1 MFDNLQDKMDR
12 VFKTLRG
19 EASLNEWHID
29 NALKEIRVALLEAD
43 VNFKVVREF
52 TNRVR
57 EKAVGQDVLTAFS
70 PAQQVT
76 KIVRDELQTLL
87 GENEVGLALVG
98 SPAVVMMVGLQG
110 SGKTTTS
117 GKLALHLKNRGRRP
131 LLVPCDVYRPAAI
144 EQLRVVANNVK
155 VPFFEIADNRDP
167 IKIANDAIRDAKTLL
182 YDTVILDTAGR
193 LHVDEELMQEL
204 TTIKND
210 VRPSEILFVA
220 DAMTGQDAVKSAK
233 EFDDRLGVTGIV
245 LTKLDGDARG
255 GAALSIKSVVNR
267 PIKFG
272 GVGEKYADLDV
283 FYPDRMAQRIL
294 GMGDVLSLIEK
305 VETEVDKKE
314 AARLSDKAA
323 KDKFTLEDLRSQLQQ
338 VKKMG
343 PLSSLVSML
352 PGAGKI
358 SEDDIDEKAVVRMQA
373 ILDSMTK
380 KEREF
385 PQIIN
390 GHRKKR
396 IAKGSGTSVQEINRL
411 LKQYLQMKKMMK
423 TFSKGFGARKFGKM
437 MKGLPPELLQY
448 GGDEVAVKKRAP
460 LRRPLLRRK
469 VHVHDPDPLRVAVA
483 PLEVLEQRPDE
494 VAADVDARR
503 HRARQRREVLAQ
515 VVDAERILDQVADRR
530 RRVVERRAVFGDVE
544 RHRAVAVAEPQQQT
558 RQRGRVHLPIRLRVN
573 RLRLAHERGA
583 LDPLLRIVR
592 RHAALVIVDADEVDR
607 RGDDVEVSLG
617 EPRPCVA
624 EKIGHLLRIAA
635 AEERIE
641 ILAVHVRVRA
651 ARRGEVLLAL

>member
-43 VNFKVVREF
+43 VHFKVVKEF

-76 KIVRDELQTLL
+76 KIVRDELQALL
-87 GENEVGLALVG
+87 GGNEVGLALVG
-98 SPAVVMMVGLQG
+98 SPAVIMMVGLQG

-117 GKLALHLKNRGRRP
+117 GKLAMHVKSRGRRP

-144 EQLRVVANNVK
+144 DQLRIVANNVK
-155 VPFFEIADNRDP
+155 VPFYEIGDNRDP
-167 IKIANDAIRDAKTLL
+167 IDIARKALAEAKTLL
-182 YDTVILDTAGR
+182 YDTVLLDTAGR
-193 LHVDEELMQEL
+193 LHIDDALMQEL
-204 TTIKND
+204 QTIKND

-233 EFDDRLGVTGIV
+233 EFDERLGVTGIV

-255 GAALSIKSVVNR
+255 GAALSVKSVVNR
-267 PIKFG
+267 PIKFV

-283 FYPDRMAQRIL
+283 FYPERMAQRIL

-305 VETEVDKKE
+305 VETEIDQKE
-314 AARLSDKAA
+314 AARLAERVA

-343 PLSSLVSML
+343 PLSQLVGMI

-358 SEDDIDEKAVVRMQA
+358 NEEDIDEKAIHRMQA

-385 PQIIN
+385 PQVIN
-390 GHRKKR
+390 GSRKKR

-423 TFSKGFGARKFGKM
+423 SFSKGMGARRFGKM
-437 MKGLPPELLQY
+437 MKGLPPEFLQ
-448 GGDEVAVKKRAP
+448 
-460 LRRPLLRRK
+460 
-469 VHVHDPDPLRVAVA
+469 
-483 PLEVLEQRPDE
+483 
-494 VAADVDARR
+494 
-503 HRARQRREVLAQ
+503 
-515 VVDAERILDQVADRR
+515 
-530 RRVVERRAVFGDVE
+530 
-544 RHRAVAVAEPQQQT
+544 
-558 RQRGRVHLPIRLRVN
+558 
-573 RLRLAHERGA
+573 
-583 LDPLLRIVR
+583 
-592 RHAALVIVDADEVDR
+592 
-607 RGDDVEVSLG
+607 
-617 EPRPCVA
+617 
-624 EKIGHLLRIAA
+624 
-635 AEERIE
+635 
-641 ILAVHVRVRA
+641 
-651 ARRGEVLLAL
+651 

>member
-1 MFDNLQDKMDR
+1 MDR

-19 EASLNEWHID
+19 EATLNEWHID

-43 VNFKVVREF
+43 VHFKTVKEF
-52 TNRVR
+52 TNRVKER
-57 EKAVGQDVLTAFS
+57 AVGGDVLTAFS

-76 KIVRDELQTLL
+76 KIVRDELQGLL
-87 GENEVGLALVG
+87 GGNEVGLALVG
-98 SPAVVMMVGLQG
+98 SPAVIMMVGLQG

-117 GKLALHLKNRGRRP
+117 GKLALHLKGRGRRP

-144 EQLRVVANNVK
+144 DQLRIVANNVK
-155 VPFFEIADNRDP
+155 VPFYEIGDNRNP
-167 IKIANDAIRDAKTLL
+167 IDIARKALAEAKTLL

-193 LHVDEELMQEL
+193 LHIDDELMQEL
-204 TTIKND
+204 QTIKD
-210 VRPSEILFVA
+210 DARPSEILFVA

-267 PIKFG
+267 PIKFV
-272 GVGEKYADLDV
+272 GVGEKYVDLDV

-305 VETEVDKKE
+305 VEAEVDQKE
-314 AARLSDKAA
+314 AARLADKVA

-343 PLSSLVSML
+343 PLSSLVGML

-358 SEDDIDEKAVVRMQA
+358 NEEDIDEKAIVRMQA

-385 PQIIN
+385 PQLIN

-423 TFSKGFGARKFGKM
+423 SFSKGLGARKFGKM
-437 MKGLPPELLQY
+437 MKGLPPEFLQ
-448 GGDEVAVKKRAP
+448 
-460 LRRPLLRRK
+460 
-469 VHVHDPDPLRVAVA
+469 
-483 PLEVLEQRPDE
+483 
-494 VAADVDARR
+494 
-503 HRARQRREVLAQ
+503 
-515 VVDAERILDQVADRR
+515 
-530 RRVVERRAVFGDVE
+530 
-544 RHRAVAVAEPQQQT
+544 
-558 RQRGRVHLPIRLRVN
+558 
-573 RLRLAHERGA
+573 
-583 LDPLLRIVR
+583 
-592 RHAALVIVDADEVDR
+592 
-607 RGDDVEVSLG
+607 
-617 EPRPCVA
+617 
-624 EKIGHLLRIAA
+624 
-635 AEERIE
+635 
-641 ILAVHVRVRA
+641 
-651 ARRGEVLLAL
+651 

>member
-19 EASLNEWHID
+19 EATLNEWHIE

-43 VNFKVVREF
+43 VHFKTVKDFTNKVRERA
-52 TNRVR
+52 N
-57 EKAVGQDVLTAFS
+57 GSDVLTAFS
-70 PAQQVT
+70 PSQQVT
-76 KIVRDELQTLL
+76 KIVRDELQALL
-87 GENEVGLALVG
+87 GGNEVGLALVG
-98 SPAVVMMVGLQG
+98 SPAVIMMVGLQG

-117 GKLALHLKNRGRRP
+117 GKLAMHLKTRGRRP
-131 LLVPCDVYRPAAI
+131 LLVPADVYRPAAI
-144 EQLRVVANNVK
+144 DQLRIVANSVK
-155 VPFFEIADNRDP
+155 VPFYEIGDNRNPVD
-167 IKIANDAIRDAKTLL
+167 IARKALVEAKTLL
-182 YDTVILDTAGR
+182 YDTIILDTAGR
-193 LHVDEELMQEL
+193 LHIDDELMQEL
-204 TTIKND
+204 HTIRD
-210 VRPSEILFVA
+210 DTRPSEILFVA

-233 EFDDRLGVTGIV
+233 EFDERLGVTGIV

-267 PIKFG
+267 PIKFV

-294 GMGDVLSLIEK
+294 GMGDVLSLIER
-305 VETEVDKKE
+305 VEAEVDQKE
-314 AARLSDKAA
+314 AARLAEKVA

-358 SEDDIDEKAVVRMQA
+358 SEDDIDEKAIGRMQA

-385 PQIIN
+385 PQILN

-437 MKGLPPELLQY
+437 MKGLPPGFMQ
-448 GGDEVAVKKRAP
+448 
-460 LRRPLLRRK
+460 
-469 VHVHDPDPLRVAVA
+469 
-483 PLEVLEQRPDE
+483 
-494 VAADVDARR
+494 
-503 HRARQRREVLAQ
+503 
-515 VVDAERILDQVADRR
+515 
-530 RRVVERRAVFGDVE
+530 
-544 RHRAVAVAEPQQQT
+544 
-558 RQRGRVHLPIRLRVN
+558 
-573 RLRLAHERGA
+573 
-583 LDPLLRIVR
+583 
-592 RHAALVIVDADEVDR
+592 
-607 RGDDVEVSLG
+607 
-617 EPRPCVA
+617 
-624 EKIGHLLRIAA
+624 
-635 AEERIE
+635 
-641 ILAVHVRVRA
+641 
-651 ARRGEVLLAL
+651 

>member
-1 MFDNLQDKMDR
+1 VRAMFDNLQDKMDR

-19 EASLNEWHID
+19 EAALNEWHID

-43 VNFKVVREF
+43 VHFKTVKEF

-57 EKAVGQDVLTAFS
+57 EKAVGSEVLTAFS

-76 KIVRDELQTLL
+76 KIVRDELQNLL
-87 GENEVGLALVG
+87 GGNEVGLALVG

-117 GKLALHLKNRGRRP
+117 GKLALHLKTRGKRP

-144 EQLRVVANNVK
+144 DQLRIVANNVK
-155 VPFFEIADNRDP
+155 VPFYEIGELRNP
-167 IKIANDAIRDAKTLL
+167 LQIAENALREAKTLL
-182 YDTVILDTAGR
+182 HDVVILDTAGR
-193 LHVDEELMQEL
+193 LHIDEELMQEL
-204 TTIKND
+204 DAIKRAAN
-210 VRPSEILFVA
+210 PSEILFVA

-267 PIKFG
+267 PIKLV

-283 FYPDRMAQRIL
+283 FHPDRMAQRIL

-305 VETEVDKKE
+305 VEGEIDRKE
-314 AARLSDKAA
+314 AARLAERVA

-343 PLSSLVSML
+343 PMSQLVNML
-352 PGAGKI
+352 PGMSGKV
-358 SEDDIDEKAVVRMQA
+358 SEEDLDDKLIVRMEA

-380 KEREF
+380 KEREY

-390 GHRKKR
+390 GARKKR

-423 TFSKGFGARKFGKM
+423 TFSKGLGARKFGKM
-437 MKGLPPELLQY
+437 LKGLPPELLQ
-448 GGDEVAVKKRAP
+448 
-460 LRRPLLRRK
+460 
-469 VHVHDPDPLRVAVA
+469 
-483 PLEVLEQRPDE
+483 
-494 VAADVDARR
+494 
-503 HRARQRREVLAQ
+503 
-515 VVDAERILDQVADRR
+515 
-530 RRVVERRAVFGDVE
+530 
-544 RHRAVAVAEPQQQT
+544 
-558 RQRGRVHLPIRLRVN
+558 
-573 RLRLAHERGA
+573 
-583 LDPLLRIVR
+583 
-592 RHAALVIVDADEVDR
+592 
-607 RGDDVEVSLG
+607 
-617 EPRPCVA
+617 
-624 EKIGHLLRIAA
+624 
-635 AEERIE
+635 
-641 ILAVHVRVRA
+641 
-651 ARRGEVLLAL
+651 

>member
-1 MFDNLQDKMDR
+1 MFDNLQNKMDR

-19 EASLNEWHID
+19 EATLNEWHID

-43 VNFKVVREF
+43 VHFKTVKEF

-57 EKAVGQDVLTAFS
+57 EKANGEGVLTAFS

-76 KIVRDELQTLL
+76 KIVRDELQQLL
-87 GENEVGLALVG
+87 GGNEVGLALVG

-117 GKLALHLKNRGRRP
+117 GKLALQLKSRGRRP

-144 EQLRVVANNVK
+144 DQLRIVANNVK
-155 VPFFEIADNRDP
+155 VPFFEIGDNRDP
-167 IKIANDAIRDAKTLL
+167 IDIARKALVEAKTLL
-182 YDTVILDTAGR
+182 HDTVILDTAGR
-193 LHVDEELMQEL
+193 LHIDDELMQEL
-204 TTIKND
+204 KTIRD
-210 VRPSEILFVA
+210 DARPSEILFVA

-267 PIKFG
+267 PIKFV

-294 GMGDVLSLIEK
+294 GMGDVLTLIEK
-305 VETEVDKKE
+305 VEAEVDQKE
-314 AARLSDKAA
+314 AARLAERVA

-343 PLSSLVSML
+343 PLSQLVSMI

-358 SEDDIDEKAVVRMQA
+358 NEEDIDEKAIHRMQA
-373 ILDSMTK
+373 ILDSMTR

-385 PQIIN
+385 PQLIN
-390 GHRKKR
+390 GSRKKR

-411 LKQYLQMKKMMK
+411 LKQYLQMKKMMR

-437 MKGLPPELLQY
+437 MKGLPPEFLQ
-448 GGDEVAVKKRAP
+448 
-460 LRRPLLRRK
+460 
-469 VHVHDPDPLRVAVA
+469 
-483 PLEVLEQRPDE
+483 
-494 VAADVDARR
+494 
-503 HRARQRREVLAQ
+503 
-515 VVDAERILDQVADRR
+515 
-530 RRVVERRAVFGDVE
+530 
-544 RHRAVAVAEPQQQT
+544 
-558 RQRGRVHLPIRLRVN
+558 
-573 RLRLAHERGA
+573 
-583 LDPLLRIVR
+583 
-592 RHAALVIVDADEVDR
+592 
-607 RGDDVEVSLG
+607 
-617 EPRPCVA
+617 
-624 EKIGHLLRIAA
+624 
-635 AEERIE
+635 
-641 ILAVHVRVRA
+641 
-651 ARRGEVLLAL
+651 

>member
-19 EASLNEWHID
+19 EAALNEWHID

-43 VNFKVVREF
+43 VHFKVVKEF

-76 KIVRDELQTLL
+76 KVVRDELQELL
-87 GENEVGLALVG
+87 GGNEVGLALVG

-117 GKLALHLKNRGRRP
+117 GKLALHLRNRGRRP

-204 TTIKND
+204 PTIKND

-267 PIKFG
+267 PIKLV

-283 FYPDRMAQRIL
+283 FHPDRMAQRIL

-305 VETEVDKKE
+305 VETEIDKKE
-314 AARLSDKAA
+314 AERLAHRVS

-343 PLSSLVSML
+343 PMSQIVNML
-352 PGAGKI
+352 PGVAGKVKD
-358 SEDDIDEKAVVRMQA
+358 EDIDENSVVRMQA

-390 GHRKKR
+390 GQRKKR
-396 IAKGSGTSVQEINRL
+396 IAKGSGTSVQQINQL

-423 TFSKGFGARKFGKM
+423 TFSKGLGARRFGKM
-437 MKGLPPELLQY
+437 MKGLPPEFLQ
-448 GGDEVAVKKRAP
+448 
-460 LRRPLLRRK
+460 
-469 VHVHDPDPLRVAVA
+469 
-483 PLEVLEQRPDE
+483 
-494 VAADVDARR
+494 
-503 HRARQRREVLAQ
+503 
-515 VVDAERILDQVADRR
+515 
-530 RRVVERRAVFGDVE
+530 
-544 RHRAVAVAEPQQQT
+544 
-558 RQRGRVHLPIRLRVN
+558 
-573 RLRLAHERGA
+573 
-583 LDPLLRIVR
+583 
-592 RHAALVIVDADEVDR
+592 
-607 RGDDVEVSLG
+607 
-617 EPRPCVA
+617 
-624 EKIGHLLRIAA
+624 
-635 AEERIE
+635 
-641 ILAVHVRVRA
+641 
-651 ARRGEVLLAL
+651 

>member
-43 VNFKVVREF
+43 VHFKVVKEF

-57 EKAVGQDVLTAFS
+57 EKAVGSEVLTAFS

-76 KIVRDELQTLL
+76 KIVRDELQALL
-87 GENEVGLALVG
+87 GGNEVGLALVG
-98 SPAVVMMVGLQG
+98 SPSVVMMVGLQG

-117 GKLALHLKNRGRRP
+117 GKLALHLKNRGKRP

-144 EQLRVVANNVK
+144 DQLRIVANNVK
-155 VPFFEIADNRDP
+155 VPFFEIGDERNPTA
-167 IKIANDAIRDAKTLL
+167 IARRAVADAKTLL
-182 YDTVILDTAGR
+182 HDVVILDTAGR
-193 LHVDEELMQEL
+193 LHIDEELMREL
-204 TTIKND
+204 DTIKND

-255 GAALSIKSVVNR
+255 GAALSIKRVVNR
-267 PIKFG
+267 PIKLV
-272 GVGEKYADLDV
+272 GVGEKYADLDI
-283 FYPDRMAQRIL
+283 FYPDRMASRIL

-305 VETEVDKKE
+305 VEAEVDQKE
-314 AARLSDKAA
+314 AKRLADRVA

-343 PLSSLVSML
+343 PLSQLVSMI

-358 SEDDIDEKAVVRMQA
+358 NEDDIDEKSIVRMQA

-385 PQIIN
+385 PQVIN
-390 GHRKKR
+390 GARKKR

-423 TFSKGFGARKFGKM
+423 TFSKGLGARRFGKM
-437 MKGLPPELLQY
+437 MKGLPPEMLQ
-448 GGDEVAVKKRAP
+448 
-460 LRRPLLRRK
+460 
-469 VHVHDPDPLRVAVA
+469 
-483 PLEVLEQRPDE
+483 
-494 VAADVDARR
+494 
-503 HRARQRREVLAQ
+503 
-515 VVDAERILDQVADRR
+515 
-530 RRVVERRAVFGDVE
+530 
-544 RHRAVAVAEPQQQT
+544 
-558 RQRGRVHLPIRLRVN
+558 
-573 RLRLAHERGA
+573 
-583 LDPLLRIVR
+583 
-592 RHAALVIVDADEVDR
+592 
-607 RGDDVEVSLG
+607 
-617 EPRPCVA
+617 
-624 EKIGHLLRIAA
+624 
-635 AEERIE
+635 
-641 ILAVHVRVRA
+641 
-651 ARRGEVLLAL
+651 